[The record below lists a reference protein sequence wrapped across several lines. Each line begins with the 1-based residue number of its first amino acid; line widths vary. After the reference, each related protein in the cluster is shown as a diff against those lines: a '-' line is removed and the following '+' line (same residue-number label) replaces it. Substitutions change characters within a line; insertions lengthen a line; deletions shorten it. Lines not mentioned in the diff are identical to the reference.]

1 MNFKGMSTKP
11 RDMYAKS
18 SLEFA
23 NIVAGALV
31 FRPFISGRSIDMS
44 VFAAGIIITLGLHI
58 GAYYFSKE
66 VS

>member
-1 MNFKGMSTKP
+1 
-11 RDMYAKS
+11 
-18 SLEFA
+18 LA

-31 FRPFISGRSIDMS
+31 FGQFISGRSIDVS

-66 VS
+66 DGSGVS